1 MLADLFRQLL
11 KNCLGPAKWV
21 RNSVALGV
29 CEPGKMAELRQFYVF
44 LLVDFQFQVA
54 LDPLRLV
61 TGKRMV
67 VA

>member
-1 MLADLFRQLL
+1 
-11 KNCLGPAKWV
+11 
-21 RNSVALGV
+21 
-29 CEPGKMAELRQFYVF
+29 MAELRQFYVF